1 MSAVQLYSLI
11 YCLVDGALLTEEASV
26 EATRTGGMSPVRTT
40 AKGLAGV
47 SPGSPEVSF
56 KIKNAIPAA
65 GFEFNAGPRIR
76 ACKVVEL
83 GLLCAG
89 QQMKAVGFIL
99 GDSFGH
105 SVNSEAMYDFDFLGG
120 WADFES

>member
-1 MSAVQLYSLI
+1 MSVQLYSLI
-11 YCLVDGALLTEEASV
+11 YALVDGALLSEEASV
-26 EATRTGGMSPVRTT
+26 EVTRTGGMSPVRTV

-47 SPGSPEVSF
+47 SPGSPEISIKF
-56 KIKNAIPAA
+56 KNAIPAA
-65 GFEFNAGPRIR
+65 GFELNAGPRIR
-76 ACKVVEL
+76 AAKVVEV

-89 QQMKAVGFIL
+89 QQLKAVGFIM

-120 WADFES
+120 WADFEA